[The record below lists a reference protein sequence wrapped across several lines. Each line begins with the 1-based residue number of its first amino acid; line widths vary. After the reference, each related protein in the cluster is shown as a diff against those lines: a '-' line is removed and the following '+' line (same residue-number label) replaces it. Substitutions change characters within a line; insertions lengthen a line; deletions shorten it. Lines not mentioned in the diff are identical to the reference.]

1 MKYIYVL
8 FIMTIT
14 LTTSSAS
21 QVSKK
26 ECEKVWAEGEIIHDF
41 DELEVIGGNYRPR
54 SYIRYKGSIYYGI
67 LSVASGPGKD
77 PNIWVDLNCWN
88 SNETK

>member
-1 MKYIYVL
+1 
-8 FIMTIT
+8 
-14 LTTSSAS
+14 
-21 QVSKK
+21 VSKK

-77 PNIWVDLNCWN
+77 PNIWVELNCWN
-88 SNETK
+88 SKETK